1 MGQFA
6 AYVFC
11 TVRRLILASGSPRR
25 MEMLRTVGLD
35 FEVMPSRIAEGPL
48 AGALP
53 QDAVLMWAQ
62 NKAAKIG
69 RLHADAWV
77 LAADTIVVLGEEIFG
92 KPQGPK
98 DAVNMLRRLSGREH
112 RVITGICLLQQ
123 ERNFCR
129 VEPVETIV
137 RFKQLGLAEIQAYAR
152 TAEPYDKAGAYG
164 IQGMGAFMVESVHGS
179 YTNVVGLPLCK
190 TLGWLLEMG
199 VIVPRSDSSLQHD
212 GWSGLDHQCN
222 G

>member
-6 AYVFC
+6 AYVFR
-11 TVRRLILASGSPRR
+11 TVRRLILASASPRR
-25 MEMLRTVGLD
+25 SEMLRTVGLD

-48 AGALP
+48 TGALP
-53 QDAVLMWAQ
+53 RDAVLTWAR
-62 NKAAKIG
+62 NKAVEIG
-69 RLHADAWV
+69 QLHADAWV
-77 LAADTIVVLGEEIFG
+77 LAADTIVVLEEEIFG
-92 KPQGPK
+92 KPQSLQ

-112 RVITGICLLQQ
+112 RVITGICLLRQ

-129 VEPVETIV
+129 VEPVETTV
-137 RFKQLGLAEIQAYAR
+137 RFKQLGLAEIRAYAR

-199 VIVPRSDSSLQHD
+199 IIAPRSDGSLQH
-212 GWSGLDHQCN
+212 GEWSGLDHQCN